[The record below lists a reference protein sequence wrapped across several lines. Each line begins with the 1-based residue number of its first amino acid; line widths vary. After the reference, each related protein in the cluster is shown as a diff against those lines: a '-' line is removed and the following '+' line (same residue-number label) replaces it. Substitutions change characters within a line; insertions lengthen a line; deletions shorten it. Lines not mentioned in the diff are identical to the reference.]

1 MTPKVKRL
9 LQVVSMVGLVLSI
22 VPALLFFQGTISK
35 TVYLNLMLIG
45 MVTWFGTA
53 IFWIKPEHLGE

>member
-1 MTPKVKRL
+1 MTSKMKRL

-22 VPALLFFQGTISK
+22 VPALLFFQGTVSK
-35 TVYLNLMLIG
+35 PIYYNLMLLG
-45 MVTWFGTA
+45 MVTWFSTA